1 MNPVEPVIDV
11 SGWAPDDEEP
21 LGARDKFWIREST
34 DPEAPCW
41 LFKRPRAIGLP
52 EFGADLW
59 AEVLASRIAELLP
72 LPAAEAR
79 FALWQGQPGV
89 ISKRVGDGLVHGNE
103 LLSSRNPGYRT
114 AQVGPV
120 PGYDLDAIAVALDG
134 YAGSETGL
142 SAFESFTGYLTFDAL
157 VGNTDRHHENWAV
170 LTGSQSLA
178 PTYDHGASL
187 GFNASTA
194 RRVDPEAFAERGR
207 ARHFPGGPRLND
219 LAHQALGRVDDS
231 VRALWLDRVSALDAG
246 MIRDAISAVPGG
258 WMSDGARTFV
268 DKFIATNQRRLTP

>member
-34 DPEAPCW
+34 DPEATWW

-52 EFGADLW
+52 ELGADLW

-103 LLSSRNPGYRT
+103 LLSSRNPRYRT

-194 RRVDPEAFAERGR
+194 RRVDPGAFAERGR
-207 ARHFPGGPRLND
+207 ARHFPGGPRLSD

-268 DKFIATNQRRLTP
+268 DNFIATNQRRLTP